1 MKTFKTTGVI
11 ANYHNNYF
19 EKRKEMRKKANK
31 NYCIWPTESPDLE
44 VCDNEKNNNANEVLF
59 KSFFKNNLYYKEE

>member
-1 MKTFKTTGVI
+1 MKTFKSNGII

-19 EKRKEMRKKANK
+19 EKRKEMRKKAKN
-31 NYCIWPTESPDLE
+31 NYCIWPSNSGEDSDFDKN
-44 VCDNEKNNNANEVLF
+44 DNEELF